1 MVSTGTQKKKKSFY
15 VGWFHPQHTKREF
28 GDSSKKAKFEHVF
41 IANGGLNP
49 HQRSCNCVQQF
60 IKFLTLQEGGRR
72 QQSKE
77 EDFRVTP
84 PSSYS
89 HNHAAMV
96 WVQNVC
102 LEGQEA
108 GQSMEDL
115 SVPQVLPRPAHL
127 SYLIILNVCFLVNQ

>member
-1 MVSTGTQKKKKSFY
+1 MVSTGAQKKKKKKASFY

-28 GDSSKKAKFEHVF
+28 GDSSEKAEFKHVF
-41 IANGGLNP
+41 IANRGLNP
-49 HQRSCNCVQQF
+49 HQRSCNRVQQF

-84 PSSYS
+84 LSSYS

-96 WVQNVC
+96 GVQNVC

-108 GQSMEDL
+108 RQSMEDL
-115 SVPQVLPRPAHL
+115 SAP
-127 SYLIILNVCFLVNQ
+127 